1 MRDQGGL
8 SPKAEAMLDGGVL
21 AQQTEYF
28 SGAELAGLV
37 RSAASFALSRAVTGA
52 SDAGVVQDYD
62 FHAALGEVKPA
73 LGKQDD
79 VLKRRYPYGIVES
92 SATSRLVREYQ
103 LPPPPHH
110 HPATT
115 PPPPHH
121 HPTTTTHPPLSTTH
135 PPPRVQRELKRF
147 VTPTP
152 TSTGRLQSTL
162 LVGAGAGA
170 GVTALAAWAAVEASE
185 VSGWGVYCCDFLLLP
200 IASCCSQSPARV

>member
-21 AQQTEYF
+21 AQRTEYF

-37 RSAASFALSRAVTGA
+37 RSAASFALARAVTGA

-92 SATSRLVREYQ
+92 SATS
-103 LPPPPHH
+103 
-110 HPATT
+110 
-115 PPPPHH
+115 
-121 HPTTTTHPPLSTTH
+121 
-135 PPPRVQRELKRF
+135 RVQRELKRF

-185 VSGWGVYCCDFLLLP
+185 VSGWGVYCCDFLLLL
-200 IASCCSQSPARV
+200 IASYYSQCLLLVSRRSIHIHT